1 MGNVTETD
9 AAIISDAELDI
20 PWVKLD
26 KEISDVLIAISVI
39 TRQLAKKNAVNH
51 MSKEAKDDEGKRI
64 GEVI

>member
-1 MGNVTETD
+1 
-9 AAIISDAELDI
+9 
-20 PWVKLD
+20 
-26 KEISDVLIAISVI
+26 VLIAISVI

>member
-1 MGNVTETD
+1 MGNVTATD
-9 AAIISDAELDI
+9 AAIISDAE
-20 PWVKLD
+20 LD

>member
-9 AAIISDAELDI
+9 AAIISDAE
-20 PWVKLD
+20 LD

-39 TRQLAKKNAVNH
+39 TRQLAK
-51 MSKEAKDDEGKRI
+51 EAKDDEGKRI

>member
-9 AAIISDAELDI
+9 AAIISDAE
-20 PWVKLD
+20 LD

-39 TRQLAKKNAVNH
+39 TRQLAKKNADID
-51 MSKEAKDDEGKRI
+51 MSQEAKDDEGKRI

>member
-9 AAIISDAELDI
+9 AAIISDAE
-20 PWVKLD
+20 LD

-39 TRQLAKKNAVNH
+39 TRQLAKKNAVNP

>member
-9 AAIISDAELDI
+9 AAIISNAELD
-20 PWVKLD
+20 KA
-26 KEISDVLIAISVI
+26 ISDVLIAISVI

-51 MSKEAKDDEGKRI
+51 MSKEAKDGEGKRI

>member
-9 AAIISDAELDI
+9 AAIISDAE
-20 PWVKLD
+20 LD

-51 MSKEAKDDEGKRI
+51 MSK
-64 GEVI
+64 

>member
-9 AAIISDAELDI
+9 AAIISDAELD
-20 PWVKLD
+20 
-26 KEISDVLIAISVI
+26 KEISDVLIEISVI
-39 TRQLAKKNAVNH
+39 TRQLAQKNAVNN

>member
-9 AAIISDAELDI
+9 ATVISDTE
-20 PWVKLD
+20 LD

-39 TRQLAKKNAVNH
+39 TRQLAKKIAVNH
-51 MSKEAKDDEGKRI
+51 MSKEAKEDERKRS